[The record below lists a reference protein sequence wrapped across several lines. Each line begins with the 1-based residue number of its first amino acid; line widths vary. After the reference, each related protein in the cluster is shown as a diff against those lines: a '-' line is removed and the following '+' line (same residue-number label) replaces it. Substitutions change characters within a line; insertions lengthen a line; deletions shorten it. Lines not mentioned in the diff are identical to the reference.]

1 MSANINI
8 ENRNKPNYSDS
19 ATTFTLKINDSK
31 ILDELEKL
39 PYSGEL
45 LKIDKLK
52 DFSVK
57 GSNSTEVRSKEQD
70 VELYAWSE
78 REDEFPIAIQIVDEQ
93 DKTIKSLGLQL
104 FADKTEGRITQRE
117 DKDRNQPR
125 RVKITRSEG

>member
-1 MSANINI
+1 
-8 ENRNKPNYSDS
+8 
-19 ATTFTLKINDSK
+19 LKINDPK

-57 GSNSTEVRSKEQD
+57 SSNGTEVRSKERD

-78 REDEFPIAIQIVDEQ
+78 REDETLLPF
-93 DKTIKSLGLQL
+93 KS
-104 FADKTEGRITQRE
+104 
-117 DKDRNQPR
+117 
-125 RVKITRSEG
+125 